1 MNIQKY
7 RNLDR
12 TKLENLVNDISG
24 TIKTLK
30 TKYDSIPFENLKS
43 KMARAYNRSCEAQNG
58 SFIIIVV
65 GPVKSGKSTF
75 VNLIAGAHVSPTH
88 YLECTIRPS
97 IIYND
102 GKNSENEICSY
113 RSTDM
118 QHKVEQV
125 DQIID
130 YIRGIEPNDDFDD
143 IQKDCV
149 PLTDD
154 NLENKVALDSDCVK
168 DDDTLITTI
177 STNGGLL
184 MKKDIFVVDM
194 PGFDGVYANLDN
206 PLYDTVMQRADLII
220 FVQSSNSAISK
231 VSTDFFSKLK
241 QNNANVPVIL
251 MHNIYESDYWRAEDE
266 RKNKINEQIK
276 HAEKRL
282 GKAGFEIKQSYS
294 INLAM
299 VEDATNNRI
308 YSERLDEER
317 ERFDKIQ
324 LEIQDKLSNGEINAI
339 RFVNCLSRTAQQLE
353 QLDDS
358 TYKILESRHNKRAE
372 YEENSEY
379 ITKIKN
385 DPNVSIEIFD
395 NDIELPDIN
404 ASLSELVD
412 QWEEHTKKIWRASNV
427 NKKLGEMV
435 AALQK
440 EIERIVERADI
451 PQNFKRKIDEKVEDA
466 RRYIID
472 TVQKRFSLDW
482 PKPTLPEFADI
493 PINSLWQNLSLK
505 NLLKDNGFDVDNAI
519 KPGTIIFGSYSP
531 EVIKDKMDAIR
542 DLFIGETKPSGKETK
557 SIIKQDVYPAIRK
570 LITQYT
576 KQYLDDTNKTLSRYV
591 DILAEMQQIKVIEDI
606 DSFDTQT
613 NTLEQLKQDI
623 NSVLNQI

>member
-43 KMARAYNRSCEAQNG
+43 KLARAYNRSCEAQNG

-97 IIYND
+97 IIFND
-102 GKNSENEICSY
+102 GQNGENEICSY

-130 YIRGIEPNDDFDD
+130 YIRGIEQDDYFDD

-154 NLENKVALDSDCVK
+154 NLETKVALDSDCVK

-206 PLYDTVMQRADLII
+206 PLYDTIMQRADLII

-251 MHNIYESDYWRAEDE
+251 IHNIFESDYWRAEDE

-276 HAEKRL
+276 HAKKRL
-282 GKAGFEIKQSYS
+282 GEAGFEIKQSYS

-299 VEDATNNRI
+299 VEDATNNR
-308 YSERLDEER
+308 
-317 ERFDKIQ
+317 
-324 LEIQDKLSNGEINAI
+324 
-339 RFVNCLSRTAQQLE
+339 
-353 QLDDS
+353 
-358 TYKILESRHNKRAE
+358 
-372 YEENSEY
+372 
-379 ITKIKN
+379 
-385 DPNVSIEIFD
+385 
-395 NDIELPDIN
+395 
-404 ASLSELVD
+404 
-412 QWEEHTKKIWRASNV
+412 
-427 NKKLGEMV
+427 M
-435 AALQK
+435 
-440 EIERIVERADI
+440 
-451 PQNFKRKIDEKVEDA
+451 
-466 RRYIID
+466 
-472 TVQKRFSLDW
+472 
-482 PKPTLPEFADI
+482 
-493 PINSLWQNLSLK
+493 
-505 NLLKDNGFDVDNAI
+505 
-519 KPGTIIFGSYSP
+519 
-531 EVIKDKMDAIR
+531 
-542 DLFIGETKPSGKETK
+542 
-557 SIIKQDVYPAIRK
+557 
-570 LITQYT
+570 
-576 KQYLDDTNKTLSRYV
+576 
-591 DILAEMQQIKVIEDI
+591 
-606 DSFDTQT
+606 
-613 NTLEQLKQDI
+613 
-623 NSVLNQI
+623 